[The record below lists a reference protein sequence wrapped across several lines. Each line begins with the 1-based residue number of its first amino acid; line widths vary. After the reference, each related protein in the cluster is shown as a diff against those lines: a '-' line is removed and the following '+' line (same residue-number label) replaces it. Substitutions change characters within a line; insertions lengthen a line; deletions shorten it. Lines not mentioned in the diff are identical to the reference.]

1 MGIDQGLL
9 GVPLVLPAPH
19 ISENP
24 SAWPYNAAELGDGP
38 RPVRDVVVCQ
48 RHDLTI
54 ERIRAE
60 RERRGISFAKFYTRV
75 IEATFR
81 TRDQFS
87 GRSDGADG
95 IGMAPPQNEAVEGA
109 SSAAGV

>member
-1 MGIDQGLL
+1 MARP
-9 GVPLVLPAPH
+9 VPH
-19 ISENP
+19 INENP

-38 RPVRDVVVCQ
+38 CPFGDVLVCQ
-48 RHDLTI
+48 RHDRTI

-60 RERRGISFAKFYTRV
+60 GERHGISFANFSTRV

-81 TRDQFS
+81 TGDQFS
-87 GRSDGADG
+87 GRSDGDDG
-95 IGMAPPQNEAVEGA
+95 MGMLPPQNEAVEGA